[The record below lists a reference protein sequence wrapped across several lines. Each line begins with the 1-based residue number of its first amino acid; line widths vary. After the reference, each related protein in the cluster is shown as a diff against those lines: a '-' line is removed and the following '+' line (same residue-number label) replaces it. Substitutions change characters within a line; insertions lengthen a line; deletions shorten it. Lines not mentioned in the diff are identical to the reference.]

1 MLGLSPFLEELEN
14 VSEAVVELRRA
25 AQLLDAA
32 QLIGVGVALPV
43 DVGDKA
49 GMVRLAND
57 HLGVVVVE
65 VHLEDRLGLV

>member
-1 MLGLSPFLEELEN
+1 MEKLED

-32 QLIGVGVALPV
+32 QLVSVGVALPV

-49 GMVRLAND
+49 GVVRFAND

-65 VHLEDRLGLV
+65 IHLEDRLGLV

>member
-1 MLGLSPFLEELEN
+1 MEKLED

-32 QLIGVGVALPV
+32 QLVSVGVALPV

-49 GMVRLAND
+49 GVVRLAND

-65 VHLEDRLGLV
+65 IHLGDRLGLV

>member
-1 MLGLSPFLEELEN
+1 LEELED

-32 QLIGVGVALPV
+32 QLVGVGVALTV

-49 GMVRLAND
+49 GVVRLAND

-65 VHLEDRLGLV
+65 VHLGDMLGLV

>member
-1 MLGLSPFLEELEN
+1 MLGLSPFLEELED
-14 VSEAVVELRRA
+14 VSEAAVELRRA

-32 QLIGVGVALPV
+32 QLVGVGVAFPV

-57 HLGVVVVE
+57 HLGVVIVE
-65 VHLEDRLGLV
+65 VHLGDRLGLV